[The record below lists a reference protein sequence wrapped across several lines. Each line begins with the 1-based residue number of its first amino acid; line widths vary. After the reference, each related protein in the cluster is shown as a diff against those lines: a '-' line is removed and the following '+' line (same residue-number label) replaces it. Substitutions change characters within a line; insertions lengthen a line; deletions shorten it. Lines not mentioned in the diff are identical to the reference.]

1 MTLPSSLLPTVNIA
15 ILVLLV
21 LMLLYGY
28 FKGFLLQVFNLVMFI
43 AVCFVSWMIA
53 PGMAKTIP
61 LMRSNEQFNVIP
73 IIGPIFQQTINTILW
88 FILIVVALMVISLFF
103 KPVIKGIGKL
113 PIIKTVNHILG
124 LLLGGLKA
132 FIILILVMLILE
144 AGWITNGR
152 DFVNGSYLSL
162 LKPVSHAVVS
172 TFSSRLDPSGF
183 IARIMT
189 GSEFTPDE
197 VLTLNAWLADKG
209 VPSDVVPILSK
220 VLRLEAINPTQLNTL
235 VDWMRLNGISEED
248 LQNFLDRAQ

>member
-15 ILVLLV
+15 LLVFIV

-28 FKGFLLQVFNLVMFI
+28 FKGFLLQVFNMVMFI

-53 PGMAKTIP
+53 PMMAKTIP

-88 FILIVVALMVISLFF
+88 FILIVAVLMIISLFF

-132 FIILILVMLILE
+132 FIILVLAMLILE

-152 DFVNGSYLSL
+152 DFVNGSYLSV
-162 LKPVSHAVVS
+162 LKPVTHAVVS

-197 VLTLNAWLADKG
+197 VLTLNAWLADKDI
-209 VPSDVVPILSK
+209 PSDVVPILSK
-220 VLRLEAINPTQLNTL
+220 VLRLEAINPTDLNTL
-235 VDWMRLNGISEED
+235 VEWMRLNGISEED
-248 LQNFLDRAQ
+248 LQNFLDRAK